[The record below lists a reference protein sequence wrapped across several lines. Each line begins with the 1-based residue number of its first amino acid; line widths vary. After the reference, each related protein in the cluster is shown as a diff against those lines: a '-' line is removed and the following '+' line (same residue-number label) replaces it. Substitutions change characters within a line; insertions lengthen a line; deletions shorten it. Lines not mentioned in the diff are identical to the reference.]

1 MLFRSVLGLVR
12 EDDVLGA
19 VIPALYFEFLRSR
32 RAAPLTR
39 VFAHNRDDVL
49 SLVALLGWFGRALR
63 GDAHLQAEELAGLAR
78 LWEPV
83 DLERALACYRR
94 ALGAGLATAV
104 AHRVRLRLAWWEKR
118 AARWDAAC
126 DLWQAASRHDVFDP
140 LPWEELAKFHEHRRR
155 DLVAARAIVEEAM
168 DLAGSEGAPER
179 VLGALAHRLSRL
191 TRRLATTG
199 YHGA

>member
-1 MLFRSVLGLVR
+1 M
-12 EDDVLGA
+12 
-19 VIPALYFEFLRSR
+19 
-32 RAAPLTR
+32 
-39 VFAHNRDDVL
+39 
-49 SLVALLGWFGRALR
+49 
-63 GDAHLQAEELAGLAR
+63 
-78 LWEPV
+78 
-83 DLERALACYRR
+83 
-94 ALGAGLATAV
+94 
-104 AHRVRLRLAWWEKR
+104 RLRLAWWEKR

-168 DLAGSEGAPER
+168 DLAGSGGAPER